1 MRIVVVQL
9 WRLLLA
15 LLLVAPLTA
24 CAATNRS
31 GEQVVVSF
39 YPLQYVAQRIVG
51 AHAEV
56 TNLTKPGVEPHE
68 LELRPSQ
75 IADISSADVVLY
87 EKGLAPSF
95 DDAVA
100 QNKPEHVVDTTTSV
114 PLRKGDGGL
123 DPHFWQDP
131 TLLARAASAFTRAMA
146 TDDPDHAAAYRAND
160 AKLQADLT
168 TLDQELE
175 QGLAQCRTRTLVVSH
190 DAFEYYGRRYDLD
203 VRPIAGLSPDAEP
216 SAKHLAQLADLA
228 RTKGITTIFSETLA
242 SPKLADTLAS
252 DVGITTAVLDPIE
265 GLSSKD
271 PHADYLSLM
280 RQNLAAIQKAGG
292 CT

>member
-1 MRIVVVQL
+1 MRP
-9 WRLLLA
+9 RLLLLPLV
-15 LLLVAPLTA
+15 LLLAAPLSGCTSTA
-24 CAATNRS
+24 RS

-51 AHAEV
+51 SHATV
-56 TNLTKPGVEPHE
+56 TNMTKPGVEPHE

-100 QNKPEHVVDTTTSV
+100 QTKPEHVVDTTTSV
-114 PLRKGDGGL
+114 PLRQGDGGT

-131 TLLARAASAFTRAMA
+131 TLLAKAASAFTTEMA
-146 TDDPDHAAAYRAND
+146 EADPDHATAYRAND
-160 AKLQADLT
+160 TELQADLT
-168 TLDQELE
+168 ALDQELK
-175 QGLAQCRTRTLVVSH
+175 QGLAQCTTRTIVVSH

-203 VRPIAGLSPDAEP
+203 VQPIAGLSPDAEP

-228 RTKGITTIFSETLA
+228 RTKGITTIFNETLA

-252 DVGITTAVLDPIE
+252 EVGITTAVLDPIE
-265 GLSSKD
+265 GLSSAD

-280 RQNLAAIQKAGG
+280 RQNLRAIQKANG
-292 CT
+292 CS

>member
-1 MRIVVVQL
+1 MRL
-9 WRLLLA
+9 RRPL
-15 LLLVAPLTA
+15 LLLVVLLLGAPFTA

-56 TNLTKPGVEPHE
+56 TTLTKPGVEPHE

-75 IADISSADVVLY
+75 IADIASADVVLY

-100 QNKPEHVVDTTTSV
+100 QNTPEHVVDTTSTV
-114 PLRKGDGGL
+114 PLRQGDGSE

-131 TLLARAASAFTRAMA
+131 TLLAKVASAFTTTMA
-146 TDDPDHAAAYRAND
+146 KADPGHAATYRAND
-160 AKLQADLT
+160 AKLQSDLAA
-168 TLDQELE
+168 LDQELK
-175 QGLAQCRTRTLVVSH
+175 QGLAHCRTRTLVVSH
-190 DAFEYYGRRYDLD
+190 DAFEYYGRRYGLD

-228 RTKGITTIFSETLA
+228 KTDGITTIFSETLA

-265 GLSSKD
+265 GLTSAD

-280 RQNLAAIQKAGG
+280 RQNLRAIQRASG

>member
-1 MRIVVVQL
+1 MRFRRPLLPLLV
-9 WRLLLA
+9 LLLA
-15 LLLVAPLTA
+15 APLTA

-39 YPLQYVAQRIVG
+39 YPLQYVAQRVVG
-51 AHAEV
+51 SHASV
-56 TNLTKPGVEPHE
+56 SNLTKPGVEPHE

-75 IADISSADVVLY
+75 IADISSADVVFY

-100 QNKPEHVVDTTTSV
+100 QNTPDHVVDTTSTV
-114 PLRKGDGGL
+114 PLRQGDGGK

-131 TLLARAASAFTRAMA
+131 TLLAKVAGAFTSTMA
-146 TDDPDHAAAYRAND
+146 KADPDHAAAYRAND
-160 AKLQADLT
+160 AKLQSDLT
-168 TLDQELE
+168 ALDHDLKR
-175 QGLAQCRTRTLVVSH
+175 GLAHCRTRTLVVSH
-190 DAFEYYGRRYDLD
+190 DAFEYYGRRYGLD
-203 VRPIAGLSPDAEP
+203 VQPIAGLSPDAEP
-216 SAKHLAQLADLA
+216 SAKHLAQLAGLA
-228 RTKGITTIFSETLA
+228 KDKGITTIFSETLA

-265 GLSSKD
+265 GLTSSD

-280 RQNLAAIQKAGG
+280 RANLRAIQKAGG

>member
-1 MRIVVVQL
+1 MRFRRPLLVVLV
-9 WRLLLA
+9 LLLA
-15 LLLVAPLTA
+15 PLSA

-51 AHAEV
+51 SHATV

-75 IADISSADVVLY
+75 IADISSADVVFY

-100 QNKPEHVVDTTTSV
+100 QNKPEHVVDTTRTV
-114 PLRKGDGGL
+114 PLRQGDGGA

-131 TLLARAASAFTRAMA
+131 TLLARAASAFTVAMSEA
-146 TDDPDHAAAYRAND
+146 DPKHAAAYRAND
-160 AKLQADLT
+160 ARLHADLA
-168 TLDQELE
+168 TLDQQLK
-175 QGLAQCRTRTLVVSH
+175 QGLAHCRTRTIVVSH

-203 VRPIAGLSPDAEP
+203 VQPIAGLSPDAEP
-216 SAKHLAQLADLA
+216 SARHIAQLADLA

-265 GLSSKD
+265 GLSSTD

-280 RQNLAAIQKAGG
+280 RANLRAIQKAGG